1 MTLDDKDRK
10 LLAALA
16 ANARESVVS
25 LARRIG
31 LSRSATQERLARL
44 ERSGAIRGYSVRLA
58 EGASGAAGVRAWMSL
73 AFDPGVAC
81 DAVIPFIEA
90 MAEVE
95 AAHAL
100 AGPIDLLL
108 SVRCASNGELSHLR
122 DRIAAVPGVASVTTH
137 ILLATRFERG
147 AG

>member
-1 MTLDDKDRK
+1 VTLDDKDRK

-16 ANARESVVS
+16 ANARESVVG
-25 LARRIG
+25 LARKVG

-44 ERSGAIRGYSVRLA
+44 ERSGAILGYSVRLA
-58 EGASGAAGVRAWMSL
+58 EDASGSAGVRAWMSL

-81 DAVIPFIEA
+81 DAVIPRLEA
-90 MAEVE
+90 MAEIE

-108 SVRCASNGELSHLR
+108 SVRCGSNGDLSALR
-122 DRIAAVPGVASVTTH
+122 DRIAAAPGVASVTTH

-147 AG
+147 SA